1 MDRTGDCQLKG
12 KQVISMSS
20 KEVAFVSVL
29 SFWLSPHRDT
39 RPKRR
44 KKKSSDFE
52 LDLISRI

>member
-44 KKKSSDFE
+44 KKKV
-52 LDLISRI
+52 LILN